1 LLLSKETIAF
11 GTSGKMP
18 LTTQDLAKYPFTK
31 EASDHIRSL
40 DLTLEELNAETFGQ
54 IVDRAENRIEEALVV
69 GIVSPAGY
77 LDAEAELL
85 SFVVAMVLVA
95 NVGDTYLSRRF
106 ALAESK
112 RAHLLFTEAEEEKL
126 LEIARTSMQWR
137 AGRNRRLG
145 RGTILLT
152 IHFFDYLRNAVGFHD
167 DYWKLVNRTVHD
179 AQVVVNVDDLARLMS
194 EQVRMKIEM
203 DLQKSPKTALEK
215 VAPNLASH
223 LVEIQTILARRK
235 EAMRSEEL
243 PKTIVADAYPPCISK
258 IYDNL
263 LREQHISHM
272 GRFTLTSFLL
282 NIGMAAEDLVKIYT
296 SVSDFSESL
305 TRYQIEHIAGQ
316 RGSKTKYT
324 PPTCDSLKT
333 HGLCPGGNEDCQRVR
348 HPLSYYARKAK
359 TIKQG

>member
-1 LLLSKETIAF
+1 
-11 GTSGKMP
+11 MP

-31 EASDHIRSL
+31 EASEHIRSL
-40 DLTLEELNAETFGQ
+40 DLTLEELNAEAFGQ
-54 IVDRAENRIEEALVV
+54 IVDRAEDRIEEALIV
-69 GIVSPAGY
+69 GIVSPTGY
-77 LDAEAELL
+77 VNTEAELL
-85 SFVVAMVLVA
+85 SFAVAMVLVA
-95 NVGDTYLSRRF
+95 SIGDTYLNRRF

-112 RAHLLFTEAEEEKL
+112 RAHLLFSEEQEEKL

-137 AGRNRRLG
+137 TGRNRRLG
-145 RGTILLT
+145 RETALLA
-152 IHFFDYLRNAVGFHD
+152 IHFVDYLRNAVSFHD
-167 DYWKLVNRTVHD
+167 DYWKLVNRTAHD

-203 DLQKSPKTALEK
+203 DLQKSPKTVLEEI
-215 VAPNLASH
+215 APNLESH
-223 LVEIQTILARRK
+223 LKEIQTILAQRK
-235 EAMRSEEL
+235 EAMRAEEL

-316 RGSKTKYT
+316 RGSRTKYT

-333 HGLCPGGNEDCQRVR
+333 HGLCPGGNEDCRRVR
-348 HPLSYYARKAK
+348 HPLSYYIRKAK
-359 TIKQG
+359 TAKQGRD